1 MLVTTKPTVPSTL
14 QLTYIS
20 NGRALFALVN
30 SCSLNIS
37 FCWYIMDVSL
47 QDSPPCNRQSLRSC
61 CRGNLYF
68 PLGHGYVD
76 TSNMTTSIPMMT
88 FFFPGDFKTWQKG
101 SLKNWSTAIHWPRL
115 RALQLTWVPHLV
127 ALPMST
133 ERNRKIWHSWQEPK
147 SAKGKEVKCETQRV
161 SYLFWGV
168 WKTWT
173 FVICDIFSV
182 RSFSNKEKGKLLS
195 GWIMLMNIIFG

>member
-1 MLVTTKPTVPSTL
+1 MFCFWSWILFKEMQWIPFSRKSIWANDVGNHQTDGSL
-14 QLTYIS
+14 NLATYIS

-30 SCSLNIS
+30 SCSLTIS

-88 FFFPGDFKTWQKG
+88 FLFSRRFQTLAERFPEELVNGHPLTQIEG
-101 SLKNWSTAIHWPRL
+101 PSTYLGPPPGRL
-115 RALQLTWVPHLV
+115 AYEYGTQPENLAFMTG
-127 ALPMST
+127 T
-133 ERNRKIWHSWQEPK
+133 QE
-147 SAKGKEVKCETQRV
+147 C
-161 SYLFWGV
+161 
-168 WKTWT
+168 
-173 FVICDIFSV
+173 
-182 RSFSNKEKGKLLS
+182 
-195 GWIMLMNIIFG
+195 